1 MKLFFKIEI
10 DLFLIQ
16 WSYTY
21 RKIFKN
27 TNVAPTNPAI
37 FIKTMMVLFFVEEF
51 VHCDNVI
58 VLEIKLVVFSFNI
71 VDLWVTIIEVVFP

>member
-21 RKIFKN
+21 RKIFTN

-71 VDLWVTIIEVVFP
+71 VDLWVTIIEVVFL